1 MKGGNLVFRRRRTG
15 ASVDST
21 GGSILQMP
29 VVRNHRSFWLW
40 SSLVLVAIILAL
52 LSAWFLRQ
60 NNLNMAKLRD
70 QLVQTDKS
78 GEVELVQEA
87 AKDLQNYVAHHMNT
101 ATGRIALQTL
111 YNQAAEQAMEASKP
125 PEISTDV
132 YQQATEACR
141 PQLTNY
147 GYRAWA
153 SCVATQVGLN
163 ATTSLAV
170 ADDVAPDPDLY
181 YVEYAPAR
189 WSADLAGIC
198 LLLFVIDMAILTLAL
213 LVVIIRKVIQRC
225 CR

>member
-1 MKGGNLVFRRRRTG
+1 MKGGNLVFCRRRTG
-15 ASVDST
+15 ASADST

-213 LVVIIRKVIQRC
+213 LVVIIRKVIQRYC
-225 CR
+225 H